1 MTALALMVIAVKHVA
16 SGLKEKLQECM
27 FFFHEAGYRVSL
39 EEKTGKVWSHLFC
52 RLADAG
58 PGDYGGKTAFKGFLA
73 KGLTAYVLQEE
84 ALSFLREHIAH
95 NYFYFPQK
103 ERDYIEN
110 LALRRYAADPA
121 KDEGGQV
128 FAEVQ
133 QCLQDYFSHYDYV
146 NVDGLIRFRLRMW
159 LKYLRKTLDL
169 VVDDFLLEKE
179 YQEFIKLLKYFV
191 SLQDPK
197 TKQIHVVLNEDGSYL
212 FYDHAFQPALM
223 PGDIQWESFD
233 DLTGSRDDQLVS
245 ALVIAAP
252 QRIVLHGDVYLHY
265 PKAVDTLQHVFE
277 DRLVLCKRCKLC
289 QEVKKHT
296 PEGKNMS

>member
-1 MTALALMVIAVKHVA
+1 M
-16 SGLKEKLQECM
+16 
-27 FFFHEAGYRVSL
+27 
-39 EEKTGKVWSHLFC
+39 
-52 RLADAG
+52 
-58 PGDYGGKTAFKGFLA
+58 P
-73 KGLTAYVLQEE
+73 
-84 ALSFLREHIAH
+84 FLRELIAH

-223 PGDIQWESFD
+223 PGDIQWK
-233 DLTGSRDDQLVS
+233 
-245 ALVIAAP
+245 
-252 QRIVLHGDVYLHY
+252 VL
-265 PKAVDTLQHVFE
+265 
-277 DRLVLCKRCKLC
+277 
-289 QEVKKHT
+289 
-296 PEGKNMS
+296 MI

>member
-1 MTALALMVIAVKHVA
+1 MV
-16 SGLKEKLQECM
+16 EKPPL
-27 FFFHEAGYRVSL
+27 
-39 EEKTGKVWSHLFC
+39 
-52 RLADAG
+52 
-58 PGDYGGKTAFKGFLA
+58 KGFG
-73 KGLTAYVLQEE
+73 KRSYGLRAAGGGIVL
-84 ALSFLREHIAH
+84 LREHIAH

-133 QCLQDYFSHYDYV
+133 QCLQDYISHYDYV

-191 SLQDPK
+191 SLQYPK
-197 TKQIHVVLNEDGSYL
+197 TKQIHVVLNDDGSYL
-212 FYDHAFQPALM
+212 FMTML
-223 PGDIQWESFD
+223 S
-233 DLTGSRDDQLVS
+233 S
-245 ALVIAAP
+245 
-252 QRIVLHGDVYLHY
+252 LH
-265 PKAVDTLQHVFE
+265 
-277 DRLVLCKRCKLC
+277 
-289 QEVKKHT
+289 
-296 PEGKNMS
+296 